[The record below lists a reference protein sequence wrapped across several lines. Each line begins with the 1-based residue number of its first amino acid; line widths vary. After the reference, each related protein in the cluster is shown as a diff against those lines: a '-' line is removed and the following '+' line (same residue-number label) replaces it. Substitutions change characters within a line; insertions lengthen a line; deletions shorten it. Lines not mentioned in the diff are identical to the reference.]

1 MPFLLL
7 YWFCSLFLYPQLI
20 KGISRLN
27 GLYFLSK
34 TKLLFLNYSVFLL
47 IFKNIY

>member
-34 TKLLFLNYSVFLL
+34 NQIAFSQLLCVSV
-47 IFKNIY
+47 NI